1 MRIVEAPAPLLWKA
15 VDDTLTYLSLKYGVS
30 KPYFTFEKPVDP
42 YIDAVYDTRT
52 KSIVFFRVSP
62 LIVAHEA
69 AHHIDNEL
77 NLKTYCD
84 ECFADAFA
92 ERHLAE
98 IAPFWAGVFPLVAPL
113 IKSRSAITALATG
126 ISLLLAAI

>member
-1 MRIVEAPAPLLWKA
+1 MEIVEAPAPLLWKA

-30 KPYFTFEKPVDP
+30 KPYFTFEEPVDE
-42 YIDAVYDTRT
+42 YTNAIYDMRT

-62 LIVAHEA
+62 EIVAHEFG
-69 AHHIDNEL
+69 HHLDNEL

-92 ERHLAE
+92 KRHLGE
-98 IAPFWAGVFPLVAPL
+98 IAPFWVAVFPLVSPL
-113 IKSRSAITALATG
+113 VKSKSALTALATG
-126 ISLLLAAI
+126 ISLLLAVM